1 MNKSFNCCGIIY
13 SMDELAETVS
23 DFRDGRKVKAK
34 FSKLDRVFSQA
45 DKCFFKK

>member
-1 MNKSFNCCGIIY
+1 MNKSFNCCGTIY
-13 SMDELAETVS
+13 SIDELVETMS
-23 DFRDGRKVKAK
+23 DYRVGRKTKAK